1 MRDSQNP
8 IEILISISKHKYI
21 LLSLPIFII
30 IACFVLKVFNV
41 YLIFTKPLIM
51 IAFVVYLL
59 VMYIFRFDQP
69 HIEINESNLLAPING
84 KIKEIKKLDNSYQI
98 LVQKGFSDKAEIR
111 TMTNLDKSEFN
122 EGMPSFTV
130 KGVWTRIYSDKNP
143 HIQGL
148 LIGIAPGRAVAVIN
162 VPFSYE
168 LSVQNNN
175 SINAGTTIL
184 ATSRNSSSISNIGR
198 DDE

>member
-1 MRDSQNP
+1 
-8 IEILISISKHKYI
+8 
-21 LLSLPIFII
+21 
-30 IACFVLKVFNV
+30 
-41 YLIFTKPLIM
+41 
-51 IAFVVYLL
+51 
-59 VMYIFRFDQP
+59 
-69 HIEINESNLLAPING
+69 
-84 KIKEIKKLDNSYQI
+84 
-98 LVQKGFSDKAEIR
+98 
-111 TMTNLDKSEFN
+111 MTNLDKSDFME
-122 EGMPSFTV
+122 EIPSFSI

-162 VPFSYE
+162 IPFSYE
-168 LSVQNNN
+168 LSVQNKN

>member
-8 IEILISISKHKYI
+8 VETMISISKHKYI

-30 IACFVLKVFNV
+30 IACFVLKVLNV
-41 YLIFTKPLIM
+41 YLFFTKPLIM
-51 IAFVVYLL
+51 IAFITYLL
-59 VMYIFRFDQP
+59 IIYIFRFDQP

-84 KIKEIKKLDNSYQI
+84 KIREIKKLDNSYQI
-98 LVQKGFSDKAEIR
+98 LVEKGFSDKAEIR
-111 TMTNLDKSEFN
+111 TMTNLDKSDFME
-122 EGMPSFTV
+122 EIPSFSI

-148 LIGIAPGRAVAVIN
+148 LIGIAPGRAVAVVN

>member
-1 MRDSQNP
+1 
-8 IEILISISKHKYI
+8 
-21 LLSLPIFII
+21 
-30 IACFVLKVFNV
+30 
-41 YLIFTKPLIM
+41 M
-51 IAFVVYLL
+51 IAFITYLL
-59 VMYIFRFDQP
+59 IIYIFRFDQP

-84 KIKEIKKLDNSYQI
+84 KIREIKKLDNSYQI
-98 LVQKGFSDKAEIR
+98 LVEKGFSDKAEIR
-111 TMTNLDKSEFN
+111 TMTNLDKSDFME
-122 EGMPSFTV
+122 EIPSFSI

-148 LIGIAPGRAVAVIN
+148 LIGIAPGRAVAVVN